1 MPVPTSRGGGKLVLE
16 PPEEPLARRVV
27 GAAALRDMLLA
38 SPFSSHS
45 RIQLDLLHIFK
56 QFSEGQPCLPELD
69 WAHVAQGRVDP
80 RVVAG
85 PHPLVDPLPQMLG
98 VGKRLAVDEP
108 LFRLLLADSITALS
122 YGQPFSDRDLS
133 MPNTS
138 SISSIEALANSLPR
152 SVWKTWMSDRG
163 DPTVANAA
171 FTRPESCR
179 SPTEC
184 PTISRC
190 RGRPAD
196 RRSSTSARCARM
208 SGRLRHGCEARAR
221 RSACRAGS
229 AAGPRSA
236 SSRKAGA
243 SSSSMR

>member
-98 VGKRLAVDEP
+98 VGKRLAVDES

-163 DPTVANAA
+163 GEPHGGERRLHQAGVA
-171 FTRPESCR
+171 PV
-179 SPTEC
+179 
-184 PTISRC
+184 
-190 RGRPAD
+190 AD
-196 RRSSTSARCARM
+196 RVPDDIAV
-208 SGRLRHGCEARAR
+208 
-221 RSACRAGS
+221 
-229 AAGPRSA
+229 
-236 SSRKAGA
+236 
-243 SSSSMR
+243 